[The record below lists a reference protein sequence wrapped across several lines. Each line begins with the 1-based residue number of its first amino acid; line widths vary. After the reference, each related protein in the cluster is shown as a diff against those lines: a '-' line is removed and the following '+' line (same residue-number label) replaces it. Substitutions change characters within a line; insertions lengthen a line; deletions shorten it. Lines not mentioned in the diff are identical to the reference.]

1 VKSYPMV
8 LALLVTLTP
17 ATAWSQS
24 GDSSVVVVTLQ
35 EARRRAMSVDPDA
48 VESRTRVHTA
58 EWEKRSA
65 FARLVTPTLTG
76 GLSYIRFS
84 DPFFNFGTGN
94 ISPNATSATLEASYS
109 ILGSGRW
116 GALRSSRA
124 SVESAE
130 AGETAE
136 RFRTAL
142 AADEAYYAVL
152 AERELGTVAAD
163 RLKRAQESFGIAR
176 VRVSAGEAIASDS
189 LQLLLEVNRA
199 RLDMLSRDSAIVASR
214 WRLGS
219 QVGVSGPVD
228 AAPIDSAMPLPLPMT
243 QDEAAREMLMRGPDV
258 EAARANERRAG
269 AVLGAERERYFPSI
283 SLGATTG
290 AYDANFFPSALK
302 RTQYALTV
310 SVPFWDGGARELSVA
325 RLAADRDVARAR
337 RQERE
342 RSAGELVA
350 QAYHGY
356 TTSRARIELTTV
368 GVAVATENFRVQNAR
383 YREGATTILDLLEAQ
398 VALSEAQAS
407 LVQARF
413 TTRLSL
419 ARIEALLGRRVF
431 ETPNQ
436 QD

>member
-1 VKSYPMV
+1 VKSYHVALGCSIALIP
-8 LALLVTLTP
+8 LAVGSQ
-17 ATAWSQS
+17 AT
-24 GDSSVVVVTLQ
+24 DSSVAVVTLH
-35 EARRRAMSVDPDA
+35 EARRRATAIDPDA
-48 VESRTRVHTA
+48 VESRARVHTA
-58 EWEKRSA
+58 AWEKRSA
-65 FARLVTPTLTG
+65 FSRLVTPTLTG

-84 DPFFNFGTGN
+84 DPFFNFGTGS

-124 SVESAE
+124 SLESAE
-130 AGETAE
+130 ASETAE
-136 RFRTAL
+136 QFRTAL
-142 AADEAYYAVL
+142 ATDQAYYAVL
-152 AERELGTVAAD
+152 AERDLAGVAAD

-199 RLDMLSRDSAIVASR
+199 RIDVLSRDSAIVAAR

-219 QVGVSGPVD
+219 QIGVSRPVD
-228 AAPIDSAMPLPLPMT
+228 AAAIDSAVPPPLPMT
-243 QDEAAREMLMRGPDV
+243 QDDAAREMLTRGPDI
-258 EAARANERRAG
+258 EAARADERRAG
-269 AVLGAERERYFPSI
+269 AVLGAERERYLPNI

-302 RTQYALTV
+302 RTQLALTV
-310 SVPFWDGGARELSVA
+310 SLPFWDGGARELSVA

-337 RQERE
+337 RQESE
-342 RSAGELVA
+342 RTAGALVA

-356 TTSRARIELTTV
+356 TTARARIELATV
-368 GVAVATENFRVQNAR
+368 GVAVAMENYRVQNAR

-419 ARIEALLGRRVF
+419 ARIEALLGRRLF
-431 ETPNQ
+431 ETSNS